1 MPCGMFPEGNTPNVF
16 GMPFPD
22 AWEAV
27 KQSVCHIQLPA
38 KCAACNVKDTCRACA
53 AMVVT
58 ESGCFDQ
65 VPQYRCRMMHAC
77 KAQWER
83 VKEEML

>member
-1 MPCGMFPEGNTPNVF
+1 MFPASAAPNVF
-16 GMPFPD
+16 EVPFQD
-22 AWEAV
+22 AWQAV
-27 KQSVCHIQLPA
+27 REKVRNIQLPA
-38 KCAACNVKDTCRACA
+38 QCAACAVKDTCRACA